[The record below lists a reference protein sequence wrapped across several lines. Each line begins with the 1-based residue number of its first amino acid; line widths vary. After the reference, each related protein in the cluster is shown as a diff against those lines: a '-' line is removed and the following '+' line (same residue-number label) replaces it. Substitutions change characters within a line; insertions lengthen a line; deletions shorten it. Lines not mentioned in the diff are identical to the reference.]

1 MQSSILD
8 ITHDLQTALSGAA
21 DQLNNTPSLT
31 ATELATVMGTRLLA
45 EQPSVAQLEE
55 AIREVTRCNQTV

>member
-21 DQLNNTPSLT
+21 DQLTNTPSLT
-31 ATELATVMGTRLLA
+31 ATELATLATQRMAGTDWGR
-45 EQPSVAQLEE
+45 PK
-55 AIREVTRCNQTV
+55 

>member
-21 DQLNNTPSLT
+21 DQLSNTPSLT
-31 ATELATVMGTRLLA
+31 ATELAT
-45 EQPSVAQLEE
+45 QS
-55 AIREVTRCNQTV
+55 AIKIVSTKRINERTYF

>member
-21 DQLNNTPSLT
+21 DQLTTTPSLT
-31 ATELATVMGTRLLA
+31 ATELATP
-45 EQPSVAQLEE
+45 PSHGYESSRILHNYVRTTATEL
-55 AIREVTRCNQTV
+55 NKYM